1 MRQLAWALNI
11 AFLLS
16 ASPGMGESPTP
27 ERGQRDSLLHIADV
41 FDRAQITKNRAALEQ
56 MVADD
61 LVFIE
66 ATGKRTGKKN
76 FIDGWTAPGDRY
88 DPVVLVDRVVIPL
101 DNDAFMVTAETTLT
115 GMSDG
120 KSFSSAFRFTD
131 TFKRVKGEWRVVH
144 IQVTRL
150 PRRD

>member
-1 MRQLAWALNI
+1 
-11 AFLLS
+11 
-16 ASPGMGESPTP
+16 
-27 ERGQRDSLLHIADV
+27 
-41 FDRAQITKNRAALEQ
+41 

-66 ATGKRTGKKN
+66 VTGKRTGKKS

-88 DPVVLVDRVVIPL
+88 DPVVLVDRIVIPL
-101 DNDAFMVTAETTLT
+101 DHDAFMVSAETTLT

-120 KSFSSAFRFTD
+120 KSFSSVFRFTD